1 MVDIA
6 NFRFDD
12 TGKRF
17 DAAYGRVNALRQ
29 DQANYSAGNAMMQG
43 DFRGASNALFSAG
56 DLTGGA
62 KVQTY
67 GQQQQ
72 DRASQQVSG
81 QHEAVYKYTT
91 EMASRLSDILDQSGD
106 DPNAAVGAFD
116 QFFAGGLAQHG
127 ETPDEIAQIRQQIAA
142 NPRQTVIAL
151 GAGAAKALGYEIQ
164 GSGEEVLVIDKK
176 TGKLVN
182 RYRGA
187 RTTNVP
193 EGGALY
199 EIPGSYGQD
208 AQQQPQDAPQAQP
221 MSGGA
226 PGDPG
231 TIMPALIAQES
242 GGRAG
247 VLGPQTDYGRAEGR
261 TQMLPATAE
270 AMARKLGVP
279 WRPDLMRGDTPAAAD
294 YQDKLGQAYLEEGL
308 AKYGGDPR
316 KALMYYHGGPD
327 ESLWGPKTNAYAD
340 QVLGRL
346 QPDQLAGG
354 PAGDQVQ
361 PYEVA
366 ANGETPAL
374 GQPRLLVQRPKAQ
387 KETARPATAA
397 EKAAYGIPADV
408 PAQIKPDGSIDTIS
422 VGNGRGSGKLAPTDS
437 KYISEARTTA
447 QQLAN
452 TVPLINRFV
461 QLNRE
466 VGTGGMMGN
475 ALVAGARA
483 MVDPR
488 IAEMRSITDRLT
500 PAMRQGMPGA
510 ASDRDVAMFQSAT
523 VGVGKLGPANQS
535 VAAALRA
542 AAKRQQDYVAYLED
556 YARKN
561 GSLLGAQEE
570 WDAYAS
576 ANPMFD
582 DQGTGVLKLNPTTPW
597 RQYFGST
604 APAGSRTSTPTAA
617 PPEAVQYLRAN
628 PALRQQ
634 FDAKYGQGAA
644 ARALGQ

>member
-43 DFRGASNALFSAG
+43 DFRGASNALYGAG

-72 DRASQQVSG
+72 DRASQQVAG

-116 QFFAGGLAQHG
+116 QFFASGLAQHG

-199 EIPGSYGQD
+199 EIPGSYGQG
-208 AQQQPQDAPQAQP
+208 APQQPQDAPQAQP
-221 MSGGA
+221 MSGGV

-366 ANGETPAL
+366 ANGETPAP

-397 EKAAYGIPADV
+397 EKAAYGIPAGV
-408 PAQIKPDGSIDTIS
+408 PAQVKPDGSIDVISLPKGTADVEKEQQGVRMQVEKAKGIISTVDAVAANIGMGESGLIGAKMAEIPGTKAYDVARQIDTI
-422 VGNGRGSGKLAPTDS
+422 K
-437 KYISEARTTA
+437 
-447 QQLAN
+447 AN
-452 TVPLINRFV
+452 LGF
-461 QLNRE
+461 QELQ
-466 VGTGGMMGN
+466 
-475 ALVAGARA
+475 
-483 MVDPR
+483 
-488 IAEMRSITDRLT
+488 
-500 PAMRQGMPGA
+500 AMRQSSPTGGALGAIAVQELVALQATVASLDIGQSEAQLKANLEKIKTHYQRWLDTVEGGQQAGGA
-510 ASDRDVAMFQSAT
+510 ASPP
-523 VGVGKLGPANQS
+523 PA
-535 VAAALRA
+535 
-542 AAKRQQDYVAYLED
+542 
-556 YARKN
+556 
-561 GSLLGAQEE
+561 
-570 WDAYAS
+570 
-576 ANPMFD
+576 
-582 DQGTGVLKLNPTTPW
+582 
-597 RQYFGST
+597 
-604 APAGSRTSTPTAA
+604 
-617 PPEAVQYLRAN
+617 AVQYLRAN